1 MWGNATTMPGKKSSN
16 PQLDIRIGTLV
27 NGMQRDVAGYIRAI
41 LPHGFECL
49 QLTFNAGVV
58 DLDLKKL
65 AASVKAAIGDADVV
79 ISALGIYAN
88 PLESGE
94 DDRKAALG
102 WRKLI
107 DAAHLFGAG
116 LVSGFTGRLR
126 GQPIDQS
133 IPRFKQVF
141 GPLARRAADK
151 GLKLAFENCD
161 MGGDWASGD
170 FNIAHNPTAWEMMFD
185 AVPGDTLGLE
195 WEPCHQM
202 VRLIDPLPQLRKW
215 VGRIYHLHGK
225 DATVMWDVVREY
237 GVDGPRPFAFHRT
250 PGFGDSNWTDII
262 SELRRAGYR
271 GTIDIEGWHD
281 PVWRGELEMTGQVHA
296 LNYLKHCRGGAFV
309 PNPPV

>member
-41 LPHGFECL
+41 LPHGFESL

-126 GQPIDQS
+126 GQPIDHHTHMTVTETPQRGERPVIEQLLVSRRDRRQNVQS
-133 IPRFKQVF
+133 HHAKLPRRVI
-141 GPLARRAADK
+141 RRPQ
-151 GLKLAFENCD
+151 
-161 MGGDWASGD
+161 ASG
-170 FNIAHNPTAWEMMFD
+170 
-185 AVPGDTLGLE
+185 
-195 WEPCHQM
+195 
-202 VRLIDPLPQLRKW
+202 
-215 VGRIYHLHGK
+215 
-225 DATVMWDVVREY
+225 
-237 GVDGPRPFAFHRT
+237 
-250 PGFGDSNWTDII
+250 
-262 SELRRAGYR
+262 
-271 GTIDIEGWHD
+271 
-281 PVWRGELEMTGQVHA
+281 A
-296 LNYLKHCRGGAFV
+296 LWICS
-309 PNPPV
+309 